1 MAEEKELSKE
11 QYWKLM
17 STRAGFS
24 GVGFALGGIA
34 GMATKRGIWGCVGYA
49 ILGSILGSGIG
60 HLATRNGLH
69 EKKIEQQN
77 NDSEKHK

>member
-1 MAEEKELSKE
+1 MAEEKTLTQD

-34 GMATKRGIWGCVGYA
+34 GMATKRGLWGCVGYA

-60 HLATRNGLH
+60 YLATRNALK
-69 EKKIEQQN
+69 EVKTEDQE
-77 NDSEKHK
+77 SES